1 MDKLLGVLRFGGILS
16 EESIALIVKEAQV
29 RHLKANEH
37 FLSFGKVAHELL
49 FVDEGYLRSYD
60 IAKSGEEITKYF
72 IRPHQFYVDL
82 ESYYN
87 QSPCENAVQAVT
99 DTKVLVFTRSSWNYL
114 NESIPN
120 FYLYTKSMT
129 EVTLLNKIKDNDF
142 LNYGTAKDK
151 YHEML
156 KRYPQL
162 IQNVSQQYIAS
173 YLKITPQSLSRIR
186 KEFSE
191 PNLSQRLKE

>member
-1 MDKLLGVLRFGGILS
+1 MEKLLGGLRFGGILS
-16 EESIALIVKEAQV
+16 EESITQVMKEMQE

-37 FLSFGKVAHELL
+37 FLSFGKVAHEIM

-60 IAKSGEEITKYF
+60 IAKNGEEVTKYF
-72 IRPHQFYVDL
+72 VRPHQFYVDL
-82 ESYYN
+82 DSYYN
-87 QSPCENAVQAVT
+87 QSSCENAIQAVT
-99 DTKVLVFTRSSWNYL
+99 DTRIFVFNRTSWTHF

-129 EVTLLNKIKDNDF
+129 ETGLLNKIKDNDF

-151 YHEML
+151 YHEMQ
-156 KRYPQL
+156 KRYPEL
-162 IQNVSQQYIAS
+162 IQSVPQQYIAS

-186 KEFSE
+186 REFSDARAKA
-191 PNLSQRLKE
+191 N